1 MTHYGRALRDLW
13 SLEENLHFLN
23 HGSFGAVPRELFAVQ
38 NDWRARMEAQP
49 VRFFMEELPARLR
62 EAAAAL
68 AAFVGTEPDRLG
80 FVENASSGVSAVV
93 GSLTLAGGDEIL
105 TTDHVY
111 NAVRNRLRHA
121 ASQSGAR
128 VIEVPIGLPV
138 ATPDAIA
145 DAIAAATSERTR
157 LLVIDHVASAS
168 AVLMP
173 VARIVARAQA
183 RGVPVLIDGAHAP
196 GMLDLDID
204 AIGADWYVGNC
215 HKWLCAPKGAGF
227 IAVGCDPPFAVHPT
241 VISHAYG
248 QGFTAEFDKVGTR
261 DPSAWLAVPAAIGF
275 HERLGGAALRARN
288 AGLAR
293 AAGMQLADGLGT
305 ECGAPPEMFGAM
317 ATVRLPWDG
326 ACDRAAAGSV
336 HDALWRGYR
345 IEVPVMPF
353 AGQLW
358 LRLSAQAYN
367 DRDDYDALAAALP
380 QVLHAAVAA

>member
-13 SLEENLHFLN
+13 SLEENIHFLN
-23 HGSFGAVPRELFAVQ
+23 HGSFGALPRELFAVQ
-38 NDWRARMEAQP
+38 NEWRARLEAQP

-68 AAFVGTEPDRLG
+68 AAFVGTAPDRLG

-93 GSLTLAGGDEIL
+93 GSLKLAGGDEIL

-121 ASQSGAR
+121 AAQAGAR
-128 VIEVPIGLPV
+128 VIEVPLGLPV
-138 ATPDAIA
+138 TTPDAIV
-145 DAIAAATSERTR
+145 DAVAAALTERTR
-157 LLVIDHVASAS
+157 LLVIDHVASPS

-173 VARIVARAQA
+173 VERVVAHARG
-183 RGVPVLIDGAHAP
+183 RGVPVLVDGAHGP

-227 IAVGCDPPFAVHPT
+227 LAVGRNPPFAVHPT

-248 QGFTAEFDKVGTR
+248 QGFTAEFDKIGTR

-288 AGLAR
+288 IALAR
-293 AAGMQLADGLGT
+293 AAGRRLADQLGT
-305 ECGAPPEMFGAM
+305 ECGAPAEMLGAM
-317 ATVRLPWDG
+317 STVRLPWDG
-326 ACDRAAAGSV
+326 AADRAAASSV
-336 HDALWRGYR
+336 HDALWRR
-345 IEVPVMPF
+345 HRVEVPIMPF
-353 AGQLW
+353 AGRLW
-358 LRLSAQAYN
+358 LRLSVQAYN
-367 DRDDYDALAAALP
+367 DADDYDALAAALP
-380 QVLHAAVAA
+380 EVLGTAVAA